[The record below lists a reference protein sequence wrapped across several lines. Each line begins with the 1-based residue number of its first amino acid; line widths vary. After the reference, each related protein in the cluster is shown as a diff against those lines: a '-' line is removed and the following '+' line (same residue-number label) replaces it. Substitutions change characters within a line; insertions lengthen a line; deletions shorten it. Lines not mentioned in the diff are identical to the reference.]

1 MPNNRV
7 TRYLSSPLDV
17 FYRDFMRDYIQQ
29 TDLKNPF
36 AVTLTMNSVQWRSH
50 SQNFR
55 HFMNRLNQSFLKSGY
70 RRYGKRLTVIPII
83 EGTRDVRPHYHCIID
98 NPFPER
104 DREFVNT
111 LKESWNKTLLGQ
123 SKVQVEPME
132 SNKWISYITK
142 LSSKSDIRE
151 SVDWENIS
159 LPPGGEVI

>member
-7 TRYLSSPLDV
+7 TRYISSPLDV
-17 FYRDFMRDYIQQ
+17 LYRDFMRDYLQQ
-29 TDLKNPF
+29 IDLKNPF

-70 RRYGKRLTVIPII
+70 RRYGKRLTVMPII

-104 DREFVNT
+104 DREFVKT